1 MYFLCLCIY
10 ASLSPEMNSLGTVHD
25 RRRWR
30 NRGSVYPSQQ
40 QTVKRVK
47 SAEQKIPRNLF
58 AWSREAGVNRSE
70 HERRPAFRVVSR
82 TGNNPLL
89 STPYGIT
96 NIIILDGYVKFGRHG
111 ASSTIC
117 ECLLRPIRKI
127 HVSTSNMLN
136 RSFLSS

>member
-47 SAEQKIPRNLF
+47 SADGPNKRFP
-58 AWSREAGVNRSE
+58 
-70 HERRPAFRVVSR
+70 
-82 TGNNPLL
+82 
-89 STPYGIT
+89 GIF
-96 NIIILDGYVKFGRHG
+96 LHG
-111 ASSTIC
+111 L
-117 ECLLRPIRKI
+117 EKPE
-127 HVSTSNMLN
+127 
-136 RSFLSS
+136 